1 MRLLKPRP
9 LMNLH
14 GLGIVLMLAILGACG
29 LVAPRPQKSDY
40 LQTAGCGFLYDR
52 EKQQVQYAIVVAP
65 RKTIPI
71 GAMLEATFEDPVG
84 EHPYVISVV
93 IKSDQ
98 RDYPLNSPP
107 VHGVRAGATYHIQI
121 KLYADAAK
129 SQVMDVYTQGV
140 QAVLDQ
146 ARLGWP

>member
-1 MRLLKPRP
+1 
-9 LMNLH
+9 MNH
-14 GLGIVLMLAILGACG
+14 RGLGILLMFTMLGACG

-40 LQTAGCGFLYDR
+40 LQTAGGGFLYDR

-65 RKTIPI
+65 RKAIPI

-84 EHPYVISVV
+84 ERPYVVSVV
-93 IKSDQ
+93 VKSDE
-98 RDYPLNSPP
+98 RDYTLNSPP

-129 SQVMDVYTQGV
+129 SQVLDVYTQGV